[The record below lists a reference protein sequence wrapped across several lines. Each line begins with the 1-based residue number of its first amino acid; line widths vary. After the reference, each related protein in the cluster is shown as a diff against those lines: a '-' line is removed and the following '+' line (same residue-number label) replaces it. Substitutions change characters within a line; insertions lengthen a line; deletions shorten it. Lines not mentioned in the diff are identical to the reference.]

1 MLWVVKKR
9 KMQRYLDRLPM
20 PSKNCTQQ
28 INKTGWQWKHW
39 KMVVDG
45 AQSAQKSASCSLN
58 KKVEVKKGCQHMI
71 WPNFLG
77 FFSLLP
83 YSNISNMHLNE
94 IYPSAIHFSY
104 LWCPKI
110 MDGWVYVNVQWRDFI
125 SLGKCEEKCVGMQDR
140 TLFFK
145 KECNIFSIFCIKLSS
160 IEYVLILIELSL

>member
-1 MLWVVKKR
+1 
-9 KMQRYLDRLPM
+9 MQRYLDRLPM

-58 KKVEVKKGCQHMI
+58 KKGEVKKGCQHMI

-77 FFSLLP
+77 FFPFFLVQIFLH
-83 YSNISNMHLNE
+83 NIAFEWN
-94 IYPSAIHFSY
+94 IPSAIHFSY